1 MAKGI
6 YPGELGTDKEVGGHF
21 YLASMA
27 LWEGDIVLSGQIGLN
42 YKLIARGVWGIGI
55 HIHIHLCFHDEL

>member
-6 YPGELGTDKEVGGHF
+6 CPRELGTDKEVRWYC

-27 LWEGDIVLSGQIGLN
+27 LWKGYIVLSGQMGLN
-42 YKLIARGVWGIGI
+42 YKLTPRGVWGTGIQI
-55 HIHIHLCFHDEL
+55 HIRV